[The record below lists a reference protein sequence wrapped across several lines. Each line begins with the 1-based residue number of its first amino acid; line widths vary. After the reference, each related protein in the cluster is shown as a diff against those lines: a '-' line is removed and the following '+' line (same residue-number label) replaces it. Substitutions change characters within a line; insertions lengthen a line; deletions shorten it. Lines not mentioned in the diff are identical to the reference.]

1 MPFITKKFFGIDIFF
16 ILCLLPIM
24 AAGLSIMHSFEE
36 GDMFFTRQ
44 LLWIGLSLTILVSAS
59 FLDTRFLKRSDVLL
73 VLYGIGIFFLIA
85 VLFVGSTVKGSK
97 SWIDFGPLSFQP
109 ADFMK
114 LVLILILSKYFSR
127 RHVEIA
133 HPKHIFI
140 SALYL
145 FLPFALI
152 LLQPDFGSAIV
163 LLSIWFGMALVSGI
177 SKKHLMIL
185 FGIGIVAFFV
195 LWSFVFAP
203 YQKARIMTFVNPL
216 TDINGTGYNAYQS
229 IIAVGSGQ
237 ALGKGFGYGTQSRL
251 EYLPEYKTDFIFA
264 AFGEEWGF
272 VGALILFIC
281 YGILLFKIISLAKR
295 GASNFETLFCLGV
308 AIFLGTH
315 IIINIGMNIGL
326 MPVTGIPLPLMSYG
340 GSHLIVEC
348 MALGLCLAMSR
359 YARATHRENFNKE
372 FLGYGSE

>member
-1 MPFITKKFFGIDIFF
+1 MRKYSFFGLDIVFV
-16 ILCLLPIM
+16 LSLLPIM
-24 AAGLSIMHSFEE
+24 AAGLSIMHSFGQ
-36 GDMFFTRQ
+36 GDVFFERQ
-44 LLWIGLSLTILVSAS
+44 ILWISLSLLLLVVVS
-59 FLDTRFLKRSDVLL
+59 FIDTRFLKRSDVLL
-73 VLYGIGIFFLIA
+73 VLYGVGIMFLVA
-85 VLFVGSTVKGSK
+85 VLVVGSTVKGSK

-145 FLPFALI
+145 AVPFGLVF
-152 LLQPDFGSAIV
+152 LQPDFGSAIV

-177 SKKHLMIL
+177 SKKHLLIL
-185 FGIGIVAFFV
+185 VGLGFTAFFI

-203 YQKARIMTFVNPL
+203 YQKARIMTFINPL
-216 TDINGTGYNAYQS
+216 NDINGTGYNAYQS

-237 ALGKGFGYGTQSRL
+237 LVGKGLGYGTQSRL
-251 EYLPEYKTDFIFA
+251 EYLPEYQTDFIFA
-264 AFGEEWGF
+264 AFAEEWGF
-272 VGALILFIC
+272 IGSIILLIC
-281 YGILLFKIISLAKR
+281 YGILLSKIIGYAKR

-308 AIFLGTH
+308 AIFFSTH
-315 IIINIGMNIGL
+315 ILINIGMNIGL

-340 GSHLIVEC
+340 GSHLIIEC
-348 MALGLCLAMSR
+348 IALGLCLAMAR
-359 YARATHRENFNKE
+359 YARATHRENLSRE
-372 FLGYGSE
+372 FVGYGSE